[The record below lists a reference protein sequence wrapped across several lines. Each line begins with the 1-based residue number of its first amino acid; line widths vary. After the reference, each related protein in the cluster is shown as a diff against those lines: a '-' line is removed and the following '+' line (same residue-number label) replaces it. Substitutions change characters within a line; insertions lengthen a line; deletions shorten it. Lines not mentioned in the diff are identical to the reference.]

1 MTEFKLVSS
10 DGHVNEPPMAWER
23 AQREYGDRAPK
34 VVKDPPGVPKGTWL
48 ITQGLAPIG
57 VSHFS
62 IGLVIDKPEGVS
74 AMDQAKMADTIT
86 FNEQWDWKDY
96 PAGWDPA
103 ARLAAQDRDGVE
115 AEVLFPSPGR
125 FFYGLTDAALQ
136 RSIHR
141 SYNAWLNE
149 FCSYN
154 RQRLVGVALL
164 GVLDVDKTVED
175 IHEYAKLGFKAAQL
189 PTGIKDSGYYEQKY
203 DPIFQAAEETGIVLN
218 VHTSATQGEQR
229 THFEGPREQDPRT
242 IPLGFATRQ
251 APAQRFMGHLIFSG
265 VFDRHPNLKV
275 VCAEFDVGWVSHIYQ
290 LADFEFG
297 RSTRYDA
304 ERNANRLLPSEYMQR
319 NVFFTFQD
327 DRAGVLTTKVF
338 GEDNFLWAND
348 FPHGITTWPHS
359 QRTVDGNFEGIDAAV
374 KRKIC
379 RDNAI
384 GLYGLDL

>member
-1 MTEFKLVSS
+1 MTDFKLVSA

-23 AQREYGDRAPK
+23 AQREYGDRAPR

-48 ITQGLAPIG
+48 MTEGLAPVG

-74 AMDQAKMADTIT
+74 QMDQAKMAETID
-86 FNEQWDWKDY
+86 FNERYNWEDY

-103 ARLAAQDRDGVE
+103 ARLEAQDRDGVE

-141 SYNAWLNE
+141 SYNAWLHD
-149 FCSYN
+149 FCSYSP
-154 RQRLVGVALL
+154 QRLVGVALL
-164 GVLDVDKTVED
+164 GVLDVEKAVED

-189 PTGIKDSGYYEQKY
+189 PTGIKDSGYYEPRY

-242 IPLGFATRQ
+242 LPLGFATRQ

-290 LADFEFG
+290 VADFEFG
-297 RSTRYDA
+297 RSSRYDA
-304 ERNANRLLPSEYMQR
+304 DRNANQLLPTEYMRR
-319 NVFFTFQD
+319 NVSFTFQD
-327 DRAGVLTTKVF
+327 DRAGVLTTPVF

-359 QRTVDGNFEGIDAAV
+359 QKTVDNNFVGVDDTV

-379 RDNAI
+379 RENAI
-384 GLYGLDL
+384 NLYGLDL

>member
-1 MTEFKLVSS
+1 MTDFKLISA

-23 AQREYGDRAPK
+23 AQREYGARAPR

-48 ITQGLAPIG
+48 VTEGLAPIG

-74 AMDQAKMADTIT
+74 QMDQAKMADTIA
-86 FNEQWDWKDY
+86 FNENYNWEDY

-103 ARLAAQDRDGVE
+103 ARLEAQGRDGVE

-125 FFYGLTDAALQ
+125 FFYGLTDPDLQ
-136 RSIHR
+136 RAVHH
-141 SYNAWLNE
+141 SYNAWLND
-149 FCSYN
+149 FCAYN
-154 RQRLVGVALL
+154 RQRLIGVALL
-164 GVLDVDKTVED
+164 GLLDVEKTVAD

-189 PTGIKDSGYYEQKY
+189 PTGIKGGGYYEPQY
-203 DPIFQAAEETGIVLN
+203 EPIWQAAEETGLVLN

-229 THFEGPREQDPRT
+229 AHFEGPRAEDPRT
-242 IPLGFATRQ
+242 LPLGFASRQ
-251 APAQRFMGHLIFSG
+251 AHAQRFMGHLIFSG
-265 VFDRHPNLKV
+265 VFDRHPKLKV

-290 LADFEFG
+290 VADFEFG
-297 RSTRYDA
+297 RASRYDA
-304 ERNANRLLPSEYMQR
+304 DRNANQLLPSEYMRR
-319 NVFFTFQD
+319 NIFFTFQD

-359 QRTVDGNFEGIDAAV
+359 QKTVDANFEDIDPTV

-379 RDNAI
+379 RENAI
-384 GLYGLDL
+384 NLYGLDL